1 MGSAGRRLRE
11 LDDRVLGSFERVMP
25 SWLRALQG
33 SPLLLVSASLGAAWV
48 FAGTF
53 MLVLFV
59 AAGEPYGSEAA
70 TVATGAVLLAVA
82 VVVGR
87 RRSRRGGS

>member
-11 LDDRVLGSFERVMP
+11 LDDRVLGSFERVAP

-33 SPLLLVSASLGAAWV
+33 SPLAGLAGLGAAWV
-48 FAGTF
+48 LGESF
-53 MLVLFV
+53 MLVLF
-59 AAGEPYGSEAA
+59 ATAGEPLTGHAVMLA
-70 TVATGAVLLAVA
+70 IGAVLLAAA

-87 RRSRRGGS
+87 RRSRREGS